1 MTLLDF
7 ENQIVNA
14 AIASSICDI
23 PRVVRLSSTA
33 IKLRVEIITG
43 DFIDAFYNEETNT
56 TAYALIRQGQRV
68 FGADNTGG
76 WHLHPFIDP
85 NRHEHISGS
94 LSFVEF
100 VAEIERQYS
109 QDVGK

>member
-7 ENQIVNA
+7 ENQVANA

-33 IKLRVEIITG
+33 IKLRVEITSG

-68 FGADNTGG
+68 FGADNTGDG
-76 WHLHPFIDP
+76 IFIHLPILIYMNIYRGLFLLLNLWLRSNVI
-85 NRHEHISGS
+85 I
-94 LSFVEF
+94 
-100 VAEIERQYS
+100 A
-109 QDVGK
+109 KM